1 MGATVGSPFISQALV
16 KERSRNLTRQAAN
29 RRSSPETVSS
39 HLSSVRLFS
48 TSGKKELRSIAKSA
62 KIVSVTQGT
71 QLITE
76 GDDGDTMYV
85 ILDGT
90 ARVSRNGR
98 KLAIA
103 GPGDSFGE
111 LALLSKG
118 PRTAS
123 VVALS
128 DLEVA
133 IISRR
138 QLLNLVE
145 TAPAFARRLLESL
158 ADLVRELD
166 KKIV

>member
-16 KERSRNLTRQAAN
+16 KERSRTLTRQAAN

-103 GPGDSFGE
+103 GPGD
-111 LALLSKG
+111 
-118 PRTAS
+118 
-123 VVALS
+123 
-128 DLEVA
+128 
-133 IISRR
+133 
-138 QLLNLVE
+138 
-145 TAPAFARRLLESL
+145 
-158 ADLVRELD
+158 
-166 KKIV
+166 